1 MLGKVTGLP
10 LTMSISA
17 KSNCTFPWAEEAIE
31 RVYNSTTLVEAIAV
45 TAGFITD
52 IIDELNRLNDRDQDA
67 EYLPF
72 IERILKEADSLEPE
86 YGWIFW
92 TAAKEILEIYGGLPG
107 KEAWEVELEST
118 RRLAPVLDPTK
129 DRLEEVWIL
138 LGNVIAYLQG
148 WTEGEAE
155 GIREASMEYELMQIR
170 DWPDESPEYTPLGG
184 QDEYQNAGVE

>member
-1 MLGKVTGLP
+1 
-10 LTMSISA
+10 MSISA

-31 RVYNSTTLVEAIAV
+31 RVYNSTTLAEAITV

-52 IIDELNRLNDRDQDA
+52 IIDELNRLNDREHDT

-72 IERILKEADSLEPE
+72 IEEILEEADSSEPE

-92 TAAKEILEIYGGLPG
+92 TAAKAILEIYGGLPG
-107 KEAWEVELEST
+107 KEACEVELEST

-129 DRLEEVWIL
+129 DRLDEVWIL

-155 GIREASMEYELMQIR
+155 GIREASMEKELLQVR
-170 DWPDESPEYTPLGG
+170 DWPDEFPEEGPLDGL
-184 QDEYQNAGVE
+184 DEYSTVGVE

>member
-1 MLGKVTGLP
+1 M
-10 LTMSISA
+10 
-17 KSNCTFPWAEEAIE
+17 TFPWAEEAIE
-31 RVYNSTTLVEAIAV
+31 RVYNSTALAEAIAV

-52 IIDELNRLNDRDQDA
+52 IIDELNRLNDREQDA

-72 IERILKEADSLEPE
+72 IEGILDEVDSLEPE

-92 TAAKEILEIYGGLPG
+92 TAAKVILEIYGGLPG
-107 KEAWEVELEST
+107 KAQWAVELEST

-129 DRLEEVWIL
+129 DRLEEVWVL

-155 GIREASMEYELMQIR
+155 GIREAWMENELNQIR

-184 QDEYQNAGVE
+184 LDEYQNAGVE